1 METTIERAYRVP
13 FVLRR
18 DWADRT
24 YRLQNMSNE
33 TLDGVSLTLH
43 GGGVL
48 GASVPALLRPAE
60 TLEVSIAGRN
70 LARDSILVVR
80 WFRPD
85 GVEYLWR
92 VSF

>member
-1 METTIERAYRVP
+1 MIAYRVP
-13 FVLRR
+13 FELTRR
-18 DWADRT
+18 PPV
-24 YRLQNMSNE
+24 YRIRNTSLE
-33 TLDGVSLTLH
+33 RLHGVSFTLH
-43 GGGVL
+43 GSGVMS
-48 GASVPALLRPAE
+48 ANAPAVLRAGE
-60 TLEVSIAGRN
+60 SLDVSIAGHR

>member
-1 METTIERAYRVP
+1 MDIVDRAYRVP

-18 DWADRT
+18 DWPHRT
-24 YRLQNMSNE
+24 YQLINMSTE

-43 GGGVL
+43 GGGML
-48 GASVPALLRPAE
+48 GASSPALLRPAE

-92 VSF
+92 VSFQ